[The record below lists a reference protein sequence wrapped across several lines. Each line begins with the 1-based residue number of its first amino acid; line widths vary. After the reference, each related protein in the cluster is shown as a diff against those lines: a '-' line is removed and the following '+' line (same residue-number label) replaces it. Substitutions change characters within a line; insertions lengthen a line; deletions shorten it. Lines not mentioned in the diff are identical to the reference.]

1 MNPGMIKKLQKMQR
15 DMVKAQQELE
25 ASTFYGSVGGKMVTV
40 EFTGNKQMRNIT
52 IDPEAIESPED
63 IDMLQDT
70 IIAAVNDCIR
80 KIEQETES
88 VMSQFTGGGM
98 PGLF

>member
-15 DMVKAQQELE
+15 DMVNAQKELE
-25 ASTFYGSVGGKMVTV
+25 ASTFYGSAGGKMVEV
-40 EFTGNKQMRNIT
+40 EFYGNKTMKDIK
-52 IDPEAIESPED
+52 IMPEAIEDKED

-70 IIAAVNDCIR
+70 ILAAINDCMK
-80 KIEQETES
+80 KINDETES

>member
-15 DMVKAQQELE
+15 DMVNAQKELE
-25 ASTFYGSVGGKMVTV
+25 GSTFYGSAGVKMVMV
-40 EFTGNKQMRNIT
+40 EFTGDKSMKNIV
-52 IDPEAIESPED
+52 IQPDAIESSED
-63 IDMLQDT
+63 LEMLQDT
-70 IIAAVNDCIR
+70 IIAAVNDCIK
-80 KIEQETES
+80 KIDSETES

>member
-1 MNPGMIKKLQKMQR
+1 MNQNMIKKIQQMQR

-25 ASTFYGSVGGKMVTV
+25 ASTFYGSAGGQMVKV
-40 EFTGNKQMRNIT
+40 EIFGNKQMKNLFIK
-52 IDPEAIESPED
+52 PEAIESPED
-63 IDMLQDT
+63 LEMLQDT

-80 KIEQETES
+80 KIDEETES
-88 VMSQFTGGGM
+88 IMTQFTGGGM